1 VRVSQQ
7 QDSTQGSVSVNRVG
21 LALFGV
27 YVLLY
32 GGFMALVLA
41 GPDLLATRVFGG
53 VNLAIACGLG
63 LIVAA
68 VVLSVVYILARASRD
83 RPGRS

>member
-1 VRVSQQ
+1 MT
-7 QDSTQGSVSVNRVG
+7 QDDAHDRRTAAPASRLG
-21 LALFGV
+21 LTLFGL

-32 GGFMALVLA
+32 GGFIVLVLA
-41 GPDLLATRVFGG
+41 RPGLVAERIFGG

-68 VVLSVVYILARASRD
+68 VVLSLVYMLARS
-83 RPGRS
+83 GR

>member
-1 VRVSQQ
+1 MPI
-7 QDSTQGSVSVNRVG
+7 NRVG

-32 GGFMALVLA
+32 GGFMGLVLA
-41 GPDLLATRVFGG
+41 GPDLLATRVLGG

-68 VVLSVVYILARASRD
+68 VALSVIYILARAGRSRD
-83 RPGRS
+83 SRS

>member
-1 VRVSQQ
+1 MSHNRES
-7 QDSTQGSVSVNRVG
+7 GPPPVSVNRVG

-32 GGFMALVLA
+32 GGFMGLVLT
-41 GPDLLATRVFGG
+41 GPDLLARRIFGG
-53 VNLAIACGLG
+53 VNLAIACGSG

-68 VVLSVVYILARASRD
+68 VVLSVVYILARSGRGRTG
-83 RPGRS
+83 RP

>member
-1 VRVSQQ
+1 MADGDAREPRTVAPASRL
-7 QDSTQGSVSVNRVG
+7 G
-21 LALFGV
+21 LTLFGL

-32 GGFMALVLA
+32 GGFIGLVLVRPNLVA
-41 GPDLLATRVFGG
+41 ERPFGG

-68 VVLSVVYILARASRD
+68 VALSVVYMLARA
-83 RPGRS
+83 GR